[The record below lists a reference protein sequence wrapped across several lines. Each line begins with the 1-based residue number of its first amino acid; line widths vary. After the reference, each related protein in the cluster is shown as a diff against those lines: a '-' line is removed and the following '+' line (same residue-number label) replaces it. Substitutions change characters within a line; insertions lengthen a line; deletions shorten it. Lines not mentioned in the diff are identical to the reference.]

1 MNRRIG
7 LIAVALAASLG
18 ASTQFSDAQQWP
30 PGPGAP
36 ASPTYQSQVCTRLEA
51 QLGAVDRGTAD
62 PAQAEQTRRY
72 EEAAARQQAELDRM
86 VAQARRAGCDS
97 GFFLFRSDSPQCV
110 DLNGQIQRMRGN
122 LDRMTMDLQ
131 RLRGGSADR
140 GEQRRGILIA
150 LAENNCGP
158 QYRQAARGT
167 GFFDQLFGTTTGT
180 PADPNAPM
188 GSGFR
193 TVCVRTCDGF
203 YFPISYS
210 TSQEHFRDDERT
222 CQRMCPAAEV
232 VLFSHRNPGEDMNQ
246 ATSLGG
252 QQYTALPNAFRYR
265 TEFNP
270 ACSCKRPGQSWSE
283 ALGPDTTV
291 QSGDIVVTDERAKQL
306 SAPPAA
312 KAPPTKGRTAAPGAA
327 PPAEPAA
334 AAPPPA
340 NDPPAPE
347 PSEPT
352 GTKRP
357 VRSVGPTFIP
367 AR

>member
-7 LIAVALAASLG
+7 LIAVALTASLG
-18 ASTQFSDAQQWP
+18 ASTQFSNAQQWP
-30 PGPGAP
+30 PGSGAP
-36 ASPTYQSQVCTRLEA
+36 PNPGYQNQVCQRLEA
-51 QLGAVDRGTAD
+51 QLGAVDRGGAD
-62 PAQAEQTRRY
+62 PARAEQTRRY
-72 EEAAARQQAELDRM
+72 EEAAGKQQAEVDRM

-110 DLNGQIQRMRGN
+110 ELNRQIQSMRGN

-131 RLRGGSADR
+131 RLRGGSLDR

-150 LAENNCGP
+150 LSENNCGP

-167 GFFDQLFGTTTGT
+167 GFFDQLFGNTTST
-180 PADPNAPM
+180 PGDPNAAP
-188 GSGFR
+188 GNGYR

-203 YFPISYS
+203 YFPISYA
-210 TSQEHFRDDERT
+210 TSQEHFREDEKT

-246 ATSLGG
+246 ATSLSG
-252 QQYTALPNAFRYR
+252 QPYTGLPNAFRYR
-265 TEFNP
+265 TEFN
-270 ACSCKRPGQSWSE
+270 AQCTCKRPGQSWSE

-306 SAPPAA
+306 SAPPAT
-312 KAPPTKGRTAAPGAA
+312 KAPAKGRTPASEPAATAPPAAAVAA
-327 PPAEPAA
+327 PPAS
-334 AAPPPA
+334 
-340 NDPPAPE
+340 DPPADATPDT
-347 PSEPT
+347 PPA
-352 GTKRP
+352 KRT

>member
-7 LIAVALAASLG
+7 LIAVALTASLG
-18 ASTQFSDAQQWP
+18 ASTQFSGAQQWP

-36 ASPTYQSQVCTRLEA
+36 PSQGYQSQVCQRLEA
-51 QLGAVDRGTAD
+51 QLAAVDRGTAD
-62 PAQAEQTRRY
+62 PAQGEQVRRY
-72 EEAAARQQAELDRM
+72 EEAAGRQQAELERM
-86 VAQARRAGCDS
+86 VAQSRRAGCDS

-110 DLNGQIQRMRGN
+110 ELNRQIQSMRGN

-131 RLRGGSADR
+131 RLRGGSLDR
-140 GEQRRGILIA
+140 GEQRRGILTA
-150 LAENNCGP
+150 LGENNCGP
-158 QYRQAARGT
+158 QYRQAARPG
-167 GFFDQLFGTTTGT
+167 GFFDQLFGNTTST
-180 PADPNAPM
+180 PNDPNVPM

-210 TSQEHFRDDERT
+210 TSQEHFRDDEKT
-222 CQRMCPAAEV
+222 CQRLCPAAEV

-246 ATSLGG
+246 ATSLSG
-252 QQYTALPNAFRYR
+252 QAYTGLPNAFRYR
-265 TEFNP
+265 TEFNS
-270 ACSCKRPGQSWSE
+270 ACTCKRPGQSWSE

-306 SAPPAA
+306 SAPPAT
-312 KAPPTKGRTAAPGAA
+312 KAPPVKGRTPTA
-327 PPAEPAA
+327 PAEPPPAA
-334 AAPPPA
+334 AAPPA
-340 NDPPAPE
+340 SEPPAAETPDT
-347 PSEPT
+347 PN
-352 GTKRP
+352 TKRP

>member
-7 LIAVALAASLG
+7 LIAVALTASLG
-18 ASTQFSDAQQWP
+18 ASTQFSGAQQWP

-36 ASPTYQSQVCTRLEA
+36 PNQTYQSQVCTRLES
-51 QLGAVDRGTAD
+51 QLAAVDRGTAD
-62 PAQAEQTRRY
+62 PAQGEQVRRY
-72 EEAAARQQAELDRM
+72 EEAAGRQQAELDRM
-86 VAQARRAGCDS
+86 VAQSRRAGCDS

-110 DLNGQIQRMRGN
+110 ELNRQIQSMRGN

-131 RLRGGSADR
+131 RLRGGSLDR
-140 GEQRRGILIA
+140 GEQRRGILVA
-150 LAENNCGP
+150 LGENNCGP
-158 QYRQAARGT
+158 QYRQAARPG
-167 GFFDQLFGTTTGT
+167 GFFDQLFGNTTST
-180 PADPNAPM
+180 PNDPNAPM

-210 TSQEHFRDDERT
+210 TSQDHFRDDEKT

-246 ATSLGG
+246 ATSLSG
-252 QQYTALPNAFRYR
+252 QPYTGLPNAFRYR
-265 TEFNP
+265 TEFNS

-306 SAPPAA
+306 SAPPAT
-312 KAPPTKGRTAAPGAA
+312 KAPPAKGRAATPTA
-327 PPAEPAA
+327 PAEPPPAAA
-334 AAPPPA
+334 AAPPA
-340 NDPPAPE
+340 SDPPAAETPDT
-347 PSEPT
+347 PNA
-352 GTKRP
+352 KRP